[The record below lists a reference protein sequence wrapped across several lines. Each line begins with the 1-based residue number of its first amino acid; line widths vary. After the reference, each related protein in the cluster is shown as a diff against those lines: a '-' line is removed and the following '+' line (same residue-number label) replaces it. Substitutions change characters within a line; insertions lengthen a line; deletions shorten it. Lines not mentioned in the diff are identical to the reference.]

1 MSKKITVLYEID
13 DGACER
19 VPGVLLADEL
29 AATWAADYREFNVD
43 YVKPTGR
50 AGVYEFTRS
59 GPVTEVQGVD
69 QSIIDRLNTMSAAE
83 FIKLISNRT
92 RYRS

>member
-13 DGACER
+13 DGTCER
-19 VPGVLLADEL
+19 VQGVLLDEKL

-43 YVKPTGR
+43 YVKPTDR

-59 GPVTEVQGVD
+59 GPVTEVQGVER
-69 QSIIDRLNTMSAAE
+69 SILDRLNTMSAAE
-83 FIKLISNRT
+83 FIRLISRKGDVK
-92 RYRS
+92 

>member
-1 MSKKITVLYEID
+1 MSKKITVLFEVDEGIYDE
-13 DGACER
+13 

-29 AATWAADYREFNVD
+29 AATWASDYREFNVD
-43 YVKPTGR
+43 YVKPADR
-50 AGVYEFTRS
+50 EGVYEFTRS

-69 QSIIDRLNTMSAAE
+69 QSILDRLDTMSAAE

-92 RYRS
+92 R

>member
-1 MSKKITVLYEID
+1 MSNEKITVLYEMDEGIYD
-13 DGACER
+13 E
-19 VPGVLLADEL
+19 VQGVLLADGL

-43 YVKPTGR
+43 YVKQTDR

-69 QSIIDRLNTMSAAE
+69 QSILDRLDTMSAAE
-83 FIKLISNRT
+83 FIRLISKK
-92 RYRS
+92 